1 MIYFKIL
8 GRKRQLCEADSL
20 LVRRTGRDKCIGL
33 LLNIEVILMGRCVI
47 VGGAD
52 INNYDFICGVLEPED
67 FVIFCDSGLKHL
79 AKLGVR
85 PGLIV
90 GDFDSHENPNLDV
103 ETIVLPC
110 EKDDTDTVFA
120 VKEGVRRGF
129 KDFLLIGVVGARFDH
144 TLGNVSILLYLDS
157 LGLKGLIIDDYSEM
171 SIISGSP
178 VEITGDYAFFSLLNI
193 DGSAH
198 GVNEINAKYPLTN
211 AEITCDYQYG
221 ISNEVLP
228 GKTAEVS
235 VNEGRLLLV
244 KTRK

>member
-1 MIYFKIL
+1 
-8 GRKRQLCEADSL
+8 
-20 LVRRTGRDKCIGL
+20 
-33 LLNIEVILMGRCVI
+33 MGHCVI

-52 INNYDFICGVLEPED
+52 INNYDHVRGRLADDD

-79 AKLGVR
+79 PELGVR

-129 KDFLLIGVVGARFDH
+129 TDFILIGVIGARFDH

-171 SIISGSP
+171 SIVSRTP
-178 VEITGDYAFFSLLNI
+178 VEITEDYAFFSLLNI

-198 GVNEINAKYPLTN
+198 GVNEINVKFPLSN
-211 AEITCDYQYG
+211 AEIPCDYQYG

-228 GKTAEVS
+228 GKIAEVS